1 MGVIERFF
9 ECIELA
15 GVTSYEIEK
24 SMGVKSAQ
32 SKLSQL
38 KETKTRGGK
47 DKVLP
52 SDLLSAVCMARE
64 DINSEYILTGRGNPL
79 RESIE
84 TTQIYHPKYTEKT
97 DSESAITLY
106 DVEAAANLK
115 TLFDNKDQNILGQIN
130 IPNIPRCDGA
140 VYVKGDSMYPL
151 LKSGDIVAYKEIP
164 LEIGHIFFGE
174 MYLVSI
180 DLDGDEYLTVKYVQ
194 HSEKG
199 EDWIKLVSYNQNHQ
213 PKDFPLSSVRAM
225 ALVKLSIRMNTM
237 K

>member
-1 MGVIERFF
+1 MSTVTERFF
-9 ECIELA
+9 EVLDLTGETL
-15 GVTSYEIEK
+15 TSLSNKIPDITTK
-24 SMGVKSAQ
+24 Q
-32 SKLSQL
+32 KLSNAKSGRNAIQIDVVEYL
-38 KETKTRGGK
+38 CSSNDR
-47 DKVLP
+47 
-52 SDLLSAVCMARE
+52 
-64 DINSEYILTGRGNPL
+64 INSDYILTGRGAPL
-79 RESIE
+79 RENIE
-84 TTQIYHPKYTEKT
+84 TTQVYHPKYTEKL
-97 DSESAITLY
+97 ESDGAITLY

-115 TLFDNKDQNILGQIN
+115 TLFDNKDQNILGQIS
-130 IPNIPRCDGA
+130 IPNIPKCDGA

-151 LKSGDIVAYKEIP
+151 LKSGDIVAYKVIP
-164 LEIGHIFFGE
+164 VDMRHIFFGE